1 MIVSQSTDDM
11 TDATLTN
18 ALNVILYVRRAW
30 GFGLGL
36 DRMAMVLFNVPDIRL
51 LW

>member
-30 GFGLGL
+30 MFGLGL